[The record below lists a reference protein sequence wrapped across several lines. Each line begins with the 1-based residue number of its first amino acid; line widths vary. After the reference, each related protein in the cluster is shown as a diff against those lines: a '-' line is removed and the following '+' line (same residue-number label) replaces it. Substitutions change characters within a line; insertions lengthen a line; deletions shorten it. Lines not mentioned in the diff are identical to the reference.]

1 MNHIYL
7 NLTLPIYHPLPLPCF
22 YPRYLICLGLLKF
35 SGVSPL
41 IFFLHLLNFH
51 LVALEENQQCIPKNK
66 REKQCFK
73 KRRYTMQLVTCLLR
87 KYERVCKVK
96 NHCKLES
103 STCLFFTLP
112 HFYTLPIIQM
122 TCMRERVSWEKTSI
136 VVVYISVLS
145 CRLSDWLRHGFE
157 PITLLNRLKS
167 FHHPAI
173 FRASHS
179 QLEIKNEGVFF
190 LLQPLYGLL
199 MEHWRT

>member
-96 NHCKLES
+96 NHCKLEF
-103 STCLFFTLP
+103 STCLFFFYSPSFLHTAHHTDDLYERESELRKNFNCCCVHQCAIMSAIRLITSWIRTH
-112 HFYTLPIIQM
+112 HFV
-122 TCMRERVSWEKTSI
+122 ESI
-136 VVVYISVLS
+136 EIVPPSSNIS
-145 CRLSDWLRHGFE
+145 
-157 PITLLNRLKS
+157 
-167 FHHPAI
+167 
-173 FRASHS
+173 S
-179 QLEIKNEGVFF
+179 QSLTIRDQK
-190 LLQPLYGLL
+190 
-199 MEHWRT
+199 